1 MRIRDNFKHTQN
13 ACFLGLVTQ
22 AIVNNFAP
30 LLFLTFQR
38 TYAISLDKISLLI
51 TINFGI
57 QLMVDLLA
65 VKVVDRIGY
74 RPCIV
79 AGHLFAVLGLVGLSI
94 LPGLFSD
101 PYWGLLLAV
110 FLYAA
115 GGGLLEV
122 LISPIMEACPTEHK
136 SKAMSLLHSFYCW
149 GHVTVVLLS
158 TLFFTVAGQ
167 ENWKVLACL
176 WAFVPLFNALYFSVV
191 PINTLVEEKDKT
203 PVRKILTGK
212 WFWIFALLIFCSG
225 AAEQS
230 MSQWASAFAE
240 MGLQVSKTVGDL
252 AGPCLFASFM
262 GLSRTFYAKFGERI
276 DLHRFIAASGMLCII
291 SYLIA
296 VFSPWPLFSLIG
308 CGLCGLSVGIFWPG
322 TYSIAARSCPTGGT
336 AMFALLAFAGD
347 VGCSAGP
354 TLVGFV
360 SSAAGGQLKA
370 GLLAAVLFPVLLIG
384 GIWYSRR
391 MKAN

>member
-1 MRIRDNFKHTQN
+1 MGIRNNFKHTQN
-13 ACFLGLVTQ
+13 ACYLGLVTQ
-22 AIVNNFAP
+22 AVVNNFAP
-30 LLFLTFQR
+30 LLFLTFQN
-38 TYAISLDKISLLI
+38 TYHISLDKIALLI

-74 RPCIV
+74 RICAV
-79 AGHLFAVLGLVGLSI
+79 AGHVFAALGLVGLSI
-94 LPGLFSD
+94 LPGLFAD
-101 PYWGLLLAV
+101 AYYGLLLSV
-110 FLYAA
+110 FLYAF

-149 GHVTVVLLS
+149 GHVAVVLLS
-158 TLFFTVAGQ
+158 TLFFTLAGQ
-167 ENWKVLACL
+167 ANWQILACL
-176 WAFVPLFNALYFSVV
+176 WAAVPLMNALYFSLV
-191 PINTLVEEKDKT
+191 PINTLVEEENKI

-212 WFWIFALLIFCSG
+212 WFWVFALLIFCSG

-240 MGLQVSKTVGDL
+240 MGLKVSKTMGDL
-252 AGPCLFASFM
+252 AGPCLFAVLM
-262 GLSRTFYAKFGERI
+262 GLSRTFYAKFGEKI
-276 DLHRFIAASGMLCII
+276 DLHKFIAASGILCIA

-296 VFSPWPLFSLIG
+296 VFSPWPLLSLAG

-322 TYSIAARSCPTGGT
+322 TYSIAAHSHPAGGT

-347 VGCSAGP
+347 VGCSLGP

-360 SSAAGGQLKA
+360 SNAMGGELKA
-370 GLLAAVLFPVLLIG
+370 GLLAAVVFPLLLVIG
-384 GIWYSRR
+384 VRYSKRV
-391 MKAN
+391 KA

>member
-1 MRIRDNFKHTQN
+1 MNIRNNFKHTQY
-13 ACFLGLVTQ
+13 ACYLGLVTQ
-22 AIVNNFAP
+22 AVVNNFAP

-38 TYAISLDKISLLI
+38 TYDISLDKISLLI

-57 QLMVDLLA
+57 QLMVDLVA
-65 VKVVDRIGY
+65 VKFVDRIGY
-74 RPCIV
+74 RTCTV
-79 AGHLFAVLGLVGLSI
+79 AGHILAALGLAGLSF

-101 PYWGLLLAV
+101 AYVGLLLSV
-110 FLYAA
+110 FLYAF

-149 GHVTVVLLS
+149 GHVAVVLLS
-158 TLFFTVAGQ
+158 TLFFTLAGQ
-167 ENWKVLACL
+167 VNWRILACL
-176 WAFVPLFNALYFSVV
+176 WAVVPILNALYFSVV
-191 PINTLVEEKDKT
+191 PINTLVEEENKI

-212 WFWIFALLIFCSG
+212 WFWVFALLIFCSG

-240 MGLQVSKTVGDL
+240 MGLKVSKTVGDL
-252 AGPCLFASFM
+252 TGPCLFAVLM
-262 GLSRTFYAKFGERI
+262 GISRTFYAKFGERI
-276 DLHRFIAASGMLCII
+276 DLHKFIALSGILCVA

-296 VFSPWPLFSLIG
+296 VFSPWPLLSLAG

-322 TYSIAARSCPTGGT
+322 TYSITSHSHPTGGT

-347 VGCSAGP
+347 VGCSMGP
-354 TLVGFV
+354 TVVGFA
-360 SSAAGGQLKA
+360 SNAMGGELKA
-370 GLLAAVLFPVLLIG
+370 GLLVAVLFPLLLIAG
-384 GIWYSRR
+384 TWYSKR
-391 MKAN
+391 MKA